1 MHPLVAY
8 LEADHDRLDRLLG
21 EAERTP
27 GAIDLEPFG
36 AFRRGLL
43 RHIGIEEKILFAAA
57 KTARGGDPVPEFDRL
72 RADHA
77 RLTALL
83 VPTPTPDI
91 VAKIRAVL
99 VPHNEIE
106 ERDGGTYAVCL
117 DALGAD
123 ADALLERMREVAE
136 PPVRPYYDARKPILL
151 QDD

>member
-1 MHPLVAY
+1 MHPIVAY

-21 EAERTP
+21 EATRTP
-27 GAIDLEPFG
+27 GQIDLEPFG
-36 AFRRGLL
+36 TFRRGLL

-57 KTARGGDPVPEFDRL
+57 KVARGGEPVPEFARL

-83 VPTPTPDI
+83 VPTPTPRI
-91 VAKIRAVL
+91 VEQISEVL
-99 VPHNEIE
+99 APHNEIE
-106 ERDGGTYAVCL
+106 ERDGGTYAACL
-117 DALGAD
+117 DAIGAE
-123 ADALLERMREVAE
+123 ADELLARIREVPE